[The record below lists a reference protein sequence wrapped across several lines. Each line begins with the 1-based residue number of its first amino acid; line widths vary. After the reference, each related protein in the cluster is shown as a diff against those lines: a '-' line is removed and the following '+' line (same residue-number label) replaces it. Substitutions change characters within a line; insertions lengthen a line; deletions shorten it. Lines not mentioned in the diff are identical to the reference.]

1 MTPRIPSLTIKTI
14 ESDAQEEV
22 RKFIHQNCAANFRG
36 EVTSNAEDLQ
46 KIQQIKSSFPACS
59 QGSTLYAYVLGA
71 YIDNVLVGALNMNS
85 YLYVFD
91 EFSDP
96 DRVRAKTKMLREGSS
111 LGIYIDN
118 ISVASEYRGQG
129 IGQALMEYAVK
140 ISHNLSLKYI
150 ALAATTPQAIE
161 FFKKVGFT
169 VCGGEHP
176 IGKHPASMLPAKI
189 FDGSTPL
196 VLGDEEF
203 FAGARYMLYEI

>member
-1 MTPRIPSLTIKTI
+1 MTPHIPSLTIKTI

-22 RKFIHQNCAANFRG
+22 RNFIHQNCPANFRG
-36 EVTSNAEDLQ
+36 EVTSNAQDLQ
-46 KIQQIKSSFPACS
+46 KIQQIKSSFPYGS
-59 QGSTLYAYVLGA
+59 QVPKLYTYVLGA
-71 YIDNVLVGALNMNS
+71 YIENVLIGALNMNS

-91 EFSDP
+91 ESSDP
-96 DRVRAKTKMLREGSS
+96 DQVRARTKMLLKGSS

-176 IGKHPASMLPAKI
+176 IGKYPASILPAKI
-189 FDGSTPL
+189 FDGFTPL

-203 FAGARYMLYEI
+203 LAGARYMLYEI

>member
-14 ESDAQEEV
+14 EPDAQEEV
-22 RKFIHQNCAANFRG
+22 RKFIHQNCPANFRG
-36 EVTSNAEDLQ
+36 EVTSSAEDLQ
-46 KIQQIKSSFPACS
+46 KIQQIKSSFPSCS

-91 EFSDP
+91 GALNAAQ
-96 DRVRAKTKMLREGSS
+96 VRLGMKMLCKGSS

-129 IGQALMEYAVK
+129 IGQALMDHAVK

-169 VCGGEHP
+169 VCEDESLVS
-176 IGKHPASMLPAKI
+176 KLPAKI
-189 FDGSTPL
+189 FDGCAPL
-196 VLGDEEF
+196 ALGKEEF
-203 FAGARYMLYEI
+203 SAGARYMLHEIKFEE